1 MTKMH
6 FTRAAEMVKAIV
18 DGHWTSELP
27 RFAQD
32 WHGGDIIEVESAIV
46 GNLSPEYVRA
56 VWTAEAFIILFRG
69 YNPRFDEQ
77 KFLVACGLAEA
88 PKKGKR

>member
-18 DGHWTSELP
+18 DGHWTNDLP
-27 RFAQD
+27 SFA
-32 WHGGDIIEVESAIV
+32 HNTVVGPIETISDDC
-46 GNLSPEYVRA
+46 GNLNVNYVRA

-69 YNPRFDEQ
+69 YNPRFNEQ
-77 KFLVACGLAEA
+77 KFLKACGL
-88 PKKGKR
+88 GS